1 MSENSKRIGLVI
13 GSGGVKC
20 AASIGLMN
28 VLAEE
33 GIPID
38 MVVGCS
44 GGSLYTTSIALGYS
58 LEQMQVATEN
68 FWTPNI
74 MKDYAANLSA
84 FQSGQKRFT
93 QHSGL
98 VDDEP
103 LLAVLDEMYGD
114 KTFAD
119 TIMPNFVVTTDFE
132 NGEMV
137 VIDSGSLKDAVR
149 ASVAIPTIF
158 PPWEID
164 GRLLVDGAASDPLP
178 ADIAIQQG
186 ADIIIAMG
194 FELDYRPRIR
204 SLTAA
209 NTHLTSIY
217 TNNLLRA
224 SFAFHT
230 IAHHHEII
238 PIIPDFEKR
247 ISMSD
252 THLIPDIIE
261 QGREAA
267 QQEVAYLKRLLQSD
281 S

>member
-1 MSENSKRIGLVI
+1 LSNNRKKIGLVI

-20 AASIGLMN
+20 AAAIGLMSIL
-28 VLAEE
+28 VEE
-33 GIPID
+33 GIAVD

-44 GGSLYTTSIALGYS
+44 GGSLYTGTIALGYT
-58 LEQMQVATEN
+58 LEEIIEATSN
-68 FWTPNI
+68 IWTPNI
-74 MKDYAANLSA
+74 MKDYASNLSA

-93 QHSGL
+93 NLSGL
-98 VDDEP
+98 VDDGP
-103 LLAVLDEMYGD
+103 LNEALVSVFGG
-114 KTFAD
+114 KTFD
-119 TIMPNFVVTTDFE
+119 DLRMPHFVVTTDF
-132 NGEMV
+132 NTGQTV
-137 VIDSGSLKDAVR
+137 VIDSGSLMDAIR

-158 PPWEID
+158 PPWEVD
-164 GRLLVDGAASDPLP
+164 GRLLIDGAASDPLP
-178 ADIAIQQG
+178 VDIAIQQG

-238 PIIPDFEKR
+238 PIIPEFENR
-247 ISMSD
+247 VSMSD
-252 THLIPDIIE
+252 THLIPEIIE
-261 QGREAA
+261 KGKQAA
-267 QQEVAYLKRLLQSD
+267 RQEVDYLKRLLETTS
-281 S
+281 

>member
-1 MSENSKRIGLVI
+1 MTL
-13 GSGGVKC
+13 
-20 AASIGLMN
+20 
-28 VLAEE
+28 
-33 GIPID
+33 
-38 MVVGCS
+38 
-44 GGSLYTTSIALGYS
+44 
-58 LEQMQVATEN
+58 N

-74 MKDYAANLSA
+74 MKDYASNLSA
-84 FQSGQKRFT
+84 FQKGEKRFT
-93 QHSGL
+93 QRSGL

-103 LLAVLDEMYGD
+103 VMAVISEVFGG
-114 KTFAD
+114 KNFED
-119 TIMPNFVVTTDFE
+119 TQMPLFIVATDFD

-137 VIDSGSLKDAVR
+137 VLDSGPIQDAIR

-158 PPWEID
+158 PPWEVN
-164 GRLLVDGAASDPLP
+164 GRLLVDGAVSDPLP

-209 NTHLTSIY
+209 NTHLNSIY

-230 IAHHHEII
+230 IAHHSEII
-238 PIIPDFEKR
+238 PIIPEFEQR
-247 ISMSD
+247 VSMSD

-261 QGREAA
+261 KGRVAA
-267 QQEVAYLKRLLQSD
+267 RREVDYLKKLLVP
-281 S
+281 